1 MLVGQKLKKKKNWFT
16 VTLTFPT
23 EAALVPLDP
32 QYVKVGSHQEI
43 KKDKERQE
51 TKNRR

>member
-1 MLVGQKLKKKKNWFT
+1 MLVGQKLKKKINWFT

-43 KKDKERQE
+43 KKDERQE